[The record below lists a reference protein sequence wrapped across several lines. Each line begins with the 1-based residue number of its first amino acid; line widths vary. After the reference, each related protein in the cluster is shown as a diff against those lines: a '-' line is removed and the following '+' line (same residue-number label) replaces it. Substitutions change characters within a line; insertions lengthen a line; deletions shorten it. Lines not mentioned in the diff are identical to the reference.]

1 MSRMS
6 QSSLARGLG
15 LKPGKPVLP
24 SLGVGWGLCAK
35 GQVLLPL
42 GELLVRKE
50 ALAPAKI
57 QGSEGRNL
65 AVSPQILSIG
75 QLSNSP

>member
-35 GQVLLPL
+35 GQV
-42 GELLVRKE
+42 GELVRKE